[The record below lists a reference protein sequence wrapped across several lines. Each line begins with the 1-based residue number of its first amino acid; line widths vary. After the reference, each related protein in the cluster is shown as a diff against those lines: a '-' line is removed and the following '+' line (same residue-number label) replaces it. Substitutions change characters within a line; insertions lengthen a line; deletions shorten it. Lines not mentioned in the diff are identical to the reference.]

1 MNARGA
7 GGIVCYTAGFR
18 EAGGDGVAMEAD
30 LVAAAGDLALIGPN
44 CYGAINY
51 TSNTALWP
59 FAHGGGCPD
68 GFGAAIVTQSG
79 MLSSDITMSQP
90 RVAPD
95 PHDFLRQSGGT

>member
-1 MNARGA
+1 MPVLPAVDDLPEAPDAVFLAVPPAAAIEVTRDLSARGA

-30 LVAAAGDLALIGPN
+30 LVAATGDMALIGPN

-59 FAHGGGCPD
+59 FAHGGGCP
-68 GFGAAIVTQSG
+68 
-79 MLSSDITMSQP
+79 
-90 RVAPD
+90 
-95 PHDFLRQSGGT
+95 